1 VAFAARAISVEPGGS
16 LPYDADDWRD
26 TVVVVERG
34 VIAVDCAAGIT
45 WHFRRG
51 DLLSL
56 DGMPIVAIRN
66 AGEEPAL
73 LLATARTEGV
83 R

>member
-1 VAFAARAISVEPGGS
+1 VAFAARAITVEPGGS

-26 TVVVVERG
+26 TVVVVHAG
-34 VIAVDCAAGIT
+34 VIAVDTSCGVT
-45 WHFRRG
+45 WHFRKG
-51 DLLSL
+51 DLLAL
-56 DGMPIVAIRN
+56 DGMPIAAIHN
-66 AGEEPAL
+66 PSDEPAL